1 MIRVEHRRCKL
12 FKDGEVMDSNVVC
25 HINLEIGSKFT
36 IILGGT
42 GEIETSKPL
51 QVNIDDLAGR
61 TQYRLL
67 FDEPLGKDIL
77 GKDILGHEISLIPIS
92 FTDID
97 LKSRRRAAFKV
108 ITYVESVESQDS

>member
-1 MIRVEHRRCKL
+1 MIKVEHCRCKL
-12 FKDGEVMDSNVVC
+12 FKDGEVIDSNVVC

-36 IILGGT
+36 VILGGT

-51 QVNIDDLAGR
+51 QATIDDIVGK

-67 FDEPLGKDIL
+67 FDKPLGKDIL
-77 GKDILGHEISLIPIS
+77 GKDILGHEIVLIPIS

-97 LKSRRRAAFKV
+97 LKSRTRAAFKV
-108 ITYVESVESQDS
+108 ITYTERKDS